1 MNEIFSRNILYWGQD
16 FQDFLHARNVF
27 VFGLGGV
34 GGYALEALCRAGI
47 ENFTIVDYDTISK
60 SNINRQIIALNST
73 IGHKKT
79 EIFKKRL
86 LDINPNV
93 NLRIFDDFYTEEKNK
108 KIFNE
113 KPDFIIDAID
123 SLKSKIK
130 LIKYSKENNI
140 KIITSFGAGNR
151 MDCTKLKITDLGEI
165 KSNDQFIKNILSKLK
180 KENIFNNLPVVWSE
194 EKAKS
199 LKKIKTIEKIAD
211 KNGALIELT
220 KFTPASTPIVP
231 AVAGYMMAN
240 YILNYFYINFCKI
253 NLKI

>member
-16 FQDFLHARNVF
+16 FQNFLRTRNIF

-34 GGYALEALCRAGI
+34 GGYALEALCRTGI
-47 ENFTIVDYDTISK
+47 ENFTIIDYDTISK

-86 LDINPNV
+86 LDINPNI

-113 KPDFIIDAID
+113 KPDFIVDAID

-151 MDCTKLKITDLGEI
+151 IDCTKLKITDLSEV

-194 EKAKS
+194 EKAKN
-199 LKKIKTIEKIAD
+199 LKKIKTIEKIKN
-211 KNGALIELT
+211 KNGDLIELT

-231 AVAGYMMAN
+231 AVVGYIMAN
-240 YILNYFYINFCKI
+240 HILNYFYINFCK
-253 NLKI
+253 KIS

>member
-16 FQDFLHARNVF
+16 FQNFLRTRNIF

-34 GGYALEALCRAGI
+34 GGYALEALCRTGI
-47 ENFTIVDYDTISK
+47 ENFTIIDYDTISK

-86 LDINPNV
+86 LDINPNI

-113 KPDFIIDAID
+113 KPDFIVDAID

-140 KIITSFGAGNR
+140 KIITSF
-151 MDCTKLKITDLGEI
+151 
-165 KSNDQFIKNILSKLK
+165 
-180 KENIFNNLPVVWSE
+180 
-194 EKAKS
+194 
-199 LKKIKTIEKIAD
+199 
-211 KNGALIELT
+211 
-220 KFTPASTPIVP
+220 
-231 AVAGYMMAN
+231 
-240 YILNYFYINFCKI
+240 
-253 NLKI
+253 